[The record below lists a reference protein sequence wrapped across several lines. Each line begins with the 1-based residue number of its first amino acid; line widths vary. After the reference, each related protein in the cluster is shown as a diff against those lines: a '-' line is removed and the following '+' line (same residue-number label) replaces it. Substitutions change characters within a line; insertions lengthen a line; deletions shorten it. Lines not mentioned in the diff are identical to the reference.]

1 MALVFPAAW
10 TAAGEQRAV
19 PPGAAAAATGDPAPT
34 ADAQQ
39 PVNAVWV
46 EHDLRFTYFGYTSY
60 YSCDGLRN
68 KLEYVLEHVGARKDD
83 LKVQVLC
90 MNSSGPEYM
99 PSVRIHVAMPA
110 EATPELLAKLAE
122 GEPERELLA
131 RVRGRGDAT
140 DTATAQFPAVWR
152 QVVFEGRRFKRID
165 PGDCELLEQLVEPVF
180 KPIGARVAPDSR
192 LECTPRQFRVGSV
205 LLKLDTLQKQP
216 DPDDS
221 KKLEQTQQT
230 QQLQRSDGSAVPATP
245 GTR

>member
-1 MALVFPAAW
+1 MALVLPAAW
-10 TAAGEQRAV
+10 AAAGEPRAV
-19 PPGAAAAATGDPAPT
+19 TPVAPAAVTGEVAPIVDPR
-34 ADAQQ
+34 Q

-46 EHDLRFTYFGYTSY
+46 EHDLRFTYFGYTTY

-83 LKVQVLC
+83 LKVHVLC
-90 MNSSGPEYM
+90 MNGSGPEYM

-122 GEPERELLA
+122 GAPERELLA
-131 RVRGRGDAT
+131 RVRGRRDAA

-180 KPIGARVAPDSR
+180 KPIGVRVAPDSR
-192 LECTPRQFRVGSV
+192 LKCTPRQVRVGSV
-205 LLKLDTLQKQP
+205 LLKLDTLQRQQ

-221 KKLEQTQQT
+221 QKLEQTQQT
-230 QQLQRSDGSAVPATP
+230 QRSDGPAVPATP
-245 GTR
+245 GMR

>member
-46 EHDLRFTYFGYTSY
+46 DHDLRFTYFGYTSY

-83 LKVQVLC
+83 LKVRVLC

-122 GEPERELLA
+122 SAPERELLA
-131 RVRGRGDAT
+131 RVRGRGDTT

-180 KPIGARVAPDSR
+180 KPIGVRVAQGSR
-192 LECTPRQFRVGSV
+192 LECTPRQVRVGSV
-205 LLKLDTLQKQP
+205 LLKLDTLQKQR

-230 QQLQRSDGSAVPATP
+230 QRSDGSAVPETP